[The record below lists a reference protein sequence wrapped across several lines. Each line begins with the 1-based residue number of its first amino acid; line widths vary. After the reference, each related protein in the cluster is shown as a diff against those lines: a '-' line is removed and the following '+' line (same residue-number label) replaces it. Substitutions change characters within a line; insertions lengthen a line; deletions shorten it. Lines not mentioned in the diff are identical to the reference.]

1 MPTPPTVETIL
12 DMQRWWLFTVRGV
25 FAVLFG
31 LAALIW
37 PGLTLLA
44 LIILWGAYAFVD
56 GAMMLYL
63 TLTHKEWPARW
74 ALGLIGALGLVTG
87 LIALFWPGIT
97 ATALLLL
104 IAAWA
109 LVTGVLQ
116 IVDAIRLRKVMT
128 NEWFYVITGV
138 LTVLL
143 GIILIVNPTAGA
155 LAFVITIG
163 AFAIL
168 WGVVLVLFSLR
179 LKRLDAGLA
188 QPAPRA

>member
-1 MPTPPTVETIL
+1 MR
-12 DMQRWWLFTVRGV
+12 RWWLFTVRGV

-31 LAALIW
+31 VAALVW

-44 LIILWGAYAFVD
+44 LIILWGAYVFFD

-63 TLTHKEWPARW
+63 TITHEEWPARW

-87 LIALFWPGIT
+87 LVALFWPGIT

-104 IAAWA
+104 IAVWA

-116 IVDAIRLRKVMT
+116 IVDAVRLSKVMT
-128 NEWFYVITGV
+128 NEWFYVVTGA
-138 LTVLL
+138 LTALL
-143 GIILIVNPTAGA
+143 GVVLVVNPAAGA

-163 AFAIL
+163 VFAIL

-179 LKRLDAGLA
+179 LRRLAGG
-188 QPAPRA
+188 PARPAHRA

>member
-1 MPTPPTVETIL
+1 MPVPATAETIL
-12 DMQRWWLFTVRGV
+12 TMQRWWLFTVRGV

-31 LAALIW
+31 VAALVW

-44 LIILWGAYAFVD
+44 LIILWGAYAFFD
-56 GAMMLYL
+56 GAMTLYL

-104 IAAWA
+104 IAVWA
-109 LVTGVLQ
+109 IVTGVLQ
-116 IVDAIRLRKVMT
+116 IVDGIRLRKVMT
-128 NEWFYVITGV
+128 NEWFYVVTGA
-138 LTVLL
+138 LTALL
-143 GIILIVNPTAGA
+143 GVVLVLNPAAGA
-155 LAFVITIG
+155 MAFVITIG
-163 AFAIL
+163 VFAIL

-179 LKRLDAGLA
+179 LRQLGGALVRPA
-188 QPAPRA
+188 QRA

>member
-1 MPTPPTVETIL
+1 
-12 DMQRWWLFTVRGV
+12 MQRWWLFTVRGV

-37 PGLTLLA
+37 PDATLLV
-44 LIILWGAYAFVD
+44 LILLWGAYTVVD
-56 GAMMLYL
+56 GAMMLYA
-63 TLTHKEWPARW
+63 TLTNPQWPARW
-74 ALGLIGALGLVTG
+74 ALGLIGVLGLVTG

-104 IAAWA
+104 IAVWA

-128 NEWFYVITGV
+128 NEWFYIVTGA
-138 LTVLL
+138 LTALL
-143 GIILIVNPTAGA
+143 GVILIVNPAAGA
-155 LAFVITIG
+155 MAFVITIG
-163 AFAIL
+163 VFAIL

-179 LKRLDAGLA
+179 LRRLGDVL
-188 QPAPRA
+188 APRA

>member
-1 MPTPPTVETIL
+1 
-12 DMQRWWLFTVRGV
+12 MQRWWLFTVRGV

-44 LIILWGAYAFVD
+44 LIILWGAYALVD

-63 TLTHKEWPARW
+63 TLTHEEWPARW
-74 ALGLIGALGLVTG
+74 ALGLVGALGLVTG
-87 LIALFWPGIT
+87 LVALFWPGIT
-97 ATALLLL
+97 ATVLLLL

-109 LVTGVLQ
+109 LATGVLQ
-116 IVDAIRLRKVMT
+116 IVNAIRLRKVMT
-128 NEWFYVITGV
+128 NEWFYVVTGA

-143 GIILIVNPTAGA
+143 GIILIVDPAAGA

-179 LKRLDAGLA
+179 LKRLGAGLA
-188 QPAPRA
+188 PRAPRA

>member
-1 MPTPPTVETIL
+1 
-12 DMQRWWLFTVRGV
+12 MQRWWLFTVRGV

-31 LAALIW
+31 LAAVIW

-44 LIILWGAYAFVD
+44 LIILWGAYTLID

-109 LVTGVLQ
+109 LVTGVQ

-128 NEWFYVITGV
+128 NEWFYVITGA

-179 LKRLDAGLA
+179 LKRLGADLA

>member
-1 MPTPPTVETIL
+1 MSSPATAETIL
-12 DMQRWWLFTVRGV
+12 AMQRWWLFTVRGV
-25 FAVLFG
+25 VAILFG
-31 LAALIW
+31 LGALAW
-37 PGLTLLA
+37 PDATLLV
-44 LIILWGAYAFVD
+44 LILLWGAYTFVD
-56 GAMMLYL
+56 GAMMLYA
-63 TLTHKEWPARW
+63 TLTNPRWPARW
-74 ALGLIGALGLVTG
+74 ALGLVGVLGVVTG
-87 LIALFWPGIT
+87 LVALFWPGIT

-104 IAAWA
+104 IAVWA

-128 NEWFYVITGV
+128 NEWFYVVTGA

-143 GIILIVNPTAGA
+143 GIILVLNPAAGA

-179 LKRLDAGLA
+179 LKQLGGALA

>member
-1 MPTPPTVETIL
+1 MTFLPAF
-12 DMQRWWLFTVRGV
+12 WLLV
-25 FAVLFG
+25 
-31 LAALIW
+31 
-37 PGLTLLA
+37 PG
-44 LIILWGAYAFVD
+44 
-56 GAMMLYL
+56 
-63 TLTHKEWPARW
+63 
-74 ALGLIGALGLVTG
+74 ALGLIGVLGLVTG

-116 IVDAIRLRKVMT
+116 IVNAIRLRKVMT
-128 NEWFYVITGV
+128 NEWFYIVTGA

-143 GIILIVNPTAGA
+143 GIILVLNPAAGA

-179 LKRLDAGLA
+179 LKQLDGGLV
-188 QPAPRA
+188 QPAPRV

>member
-1 MPTPPTVETIL
+1 
-12 DMQRWWLFTVRGV
+12 MQRWWLFTVRGV

-31 LAALIW
+31 VAALVW

-44 LIILWGAYAFVD
+44 LIILWGAYTFFD
-56 GAMMLYL
+56 GAMTLYL
-63 TLTHKEWPARW
+63 TLTHKEWPRW

-104 IAAWA
+104 IAVWA
-109 LVTGVLQ
+109 IVTGVLQ
-116 IVDAIRLRKVMT
+116 IVDGIRLRKVMT
-128 NEWFYVITGV
+128 NEWFYVVTGA

-143 GIILIVNPTAGA
+143 GVILVVNPAAGA
-155 LAFVITIG
+155 MAFVITIG
-163 AFAIL
+163 VFAIL

-179 LKRLDAGLA
+179 LKRLDGGLVR
-188 QPAPRA
+188 PARRV

>member
-1 MPTPPTVETIL
+1 
-12 DMQRWWLFTVRGV
+12 MQRWWLFTVRGV

-31 LAALIW
+31 LAAVVW
-37 PGLTLLA
+37 PDVTLLA
-44 LIILWGAYAFVD
+44 LILLWGAYAFID
-56 GAMMLYL
+56 GAMTLYA

-74 ALGLIGALGLVTG
+74 ALGLIGALGLVSG

-116 IVDAIRLRKVMT
+116 IVDAIRLRKVLT
-128 NEWFYVITGV
+128 NEWFYVVTGA
-138 LTVLL
+138 LTTLL
-143 GIILIVNPTAGA
+143 GIILIVNPTGSAI
-155 LAFVITIG
+155 AFVITIG
-163 AFAIL
+163 VFAIM

-179 LKRLDAGLA
+179 LRQLGGVL
-188 QPAPRA
+188 APRA

>member
-1 MPTPPTVETIL
+1 
-12 DMQRWWLFTVRGV
+12 MQRWWLFTVRGV

-44 LIILWGAYAFVD
+44 LIILWGAYALFD
-56 GAMMLYL
+56 GATMLYL

-74 ALGLIGALGLVTG
+74 ALGLIGVLGLVTG

-104 IAAWA
+104 IAVWA
-109 LVTGVLQ
+109 LVTGALQ

-128 NEWFYVITGV
+128 NEWFYIVTGA

-143 GIILIVNPTAGA
+143 GIILVVNPAAGA

-163 AFAIL
+163 VFAIL

-179 LKRLDAGLA
+179 LKQLDGGLA
-188 QPAPRA
+188 PRVRQA

>member
-1 MPTPPTVETIL
+1 MPSPATAETIL
-12 DMQRWWLFTVRGV
+12 AMQRWWLFTVRGV

-31 LAALIW
+31 LAALVW

-44 LIILWGAYAFVD
+44 LIILWGAYAFFD
-56 GAMMLYL
+56 GVMTLYL

-74 ALGLIGALGLVTG
+74 ALGLIGVLGLVTG
-87 LIALFWPGIT
+87 LIALFLPGIT
-97 ATALLLL
+97 ANALLLL

-128 NEWFYVITGV
+128 NEWFYVVTGA

-143 GIILIVNPTAGA
+143 GIILITNPAAGA

-163 AFAIL
+163 VFAIL

-179 LKRLDAGLA
+179 LKRLSDGRARHA
-188 QPAPRA
+188 QRA